1 MSNMETFHIYTNWA
15 HTETADRRT
24 ELTRPRRLALA
35 LPRRHAPHHRPPHCR
50 TAARCCRRMA
60 APRRC
65 LTSPRPRWAAPPS
78 HGQEAPSPGP
88 RSHTC
93 TRTPPHQRH
102 RRSAASRSHPAAGVA
117 ASRRARPLH
126 RIRHSRRA
134 STCPATMS
142 HATTAW
148 PRRTAWPPAAGA
160 PAPCAAAQPSPST
173 AQMHRRRTAAASSRL
188 AGRRRLP
195 VHWPRRRRRHCA
207 IEGIGIREGKRRGKE
222 RKEKKKGKE
231 SSDFA

>member
-78 HGQEAPSPGP
+78 HGQEAPCQAAAPHPPFAPCQHVSGHDEP
-88 RSHTC
+88 RHHC
-93 TRTPPHQRH
+93 MAAPH
-102 RRSAASRSHPAAGVA
+102 SLAAGC
-117 ASRRARPLH
+117 RRARALCRRPAEPLH
-126 RIRHSRRA
+126 RTDAPPPHGRRVK
-134 STCPATMS
+134 PLG
-142 HATTAW
+142 
-148 PRRTAWPPAAGA
+148 WPPPLARALAA
-160 PAPCAAAQPSPST
+160 PPPPPLC
-173 AQMHRRRTAAASSRL
+173 HRRHRHQ
-188 AGRRRLP
+188 RRK
-195 VHWPRRRRRHCA
+195 
-207 IEGIGIREGKRRGKE
+207 EKGKRKE
-222 RKEKKKGKE
+222 RKEKRVGI
-231 SSDFA
+231 F